1 MGSERRDRPIVFL
14 DRDGTIVVD
23 RHYLSDPAG
32 LELLPGA
39 AEGLRRLSATGYR
52 LAIATNQSGVG
63 RGYFPESAAETVNAR
78 LVAMLAA
85 ESVTIDAVACC
96 FHGPDEGCDCR
107 KPARGL
113 ADRIVLAIGGSLEGA
128 IAIGDKASD
137 MSFAKAIGAR
147 GVLITAEPAKA
158 PDCGQ
163 SAAVRDLVEAA
174 DIVNTWRQTRAVP

>member
-1 MGSERRDRPIVFL
+1 MGTERRDRPIVFL

-23 RHYLSDPAG
+23 RHYLSDPAR
-32 LELLPGA
+32 LELLAGA
-39 AEGLRRLSATGYR
+39 AEGLRRLSAVGYR

-63 RGYFPESAAETVNAR
+63 RGYFSESVAEVVNAR

-96 FHGPDEGCDCR
+96 YHSPDEDCDCR

-113 ADRIVLAIGGSLEGA
+113 ADRIVHAIGGSLEGA
-128 IAIGDKASD
+128 VVIGDKVSD
-137 MSFAKAIGAR
+137 MSFAKAIGGR
-147 GVLITAEPAKA
+147 GVLLAPEPVNA

-163 SAAVRDLVEAA
+163 LAAARDLIEAA
-174 DIVNTWRQTRAVP
+174 DIVNTWRQTPAVP